1 MVGTVPPI
9 NRILKFPSNR
19 RGFPH
24 LLQYHDLIGIHH
36 RAEAMGDDQT
46 GGRPGFFTHWNKK
59 QFEHVEVSEVM
70 GIPLVIIHFCL
81 GFYNPAILGC
91 PQFKRKPPMSRS
103 KLKILKLETEG
114 FPCSK
119 TITNKKRVPP
129 TFVSSRR
136 WRCSAGKKR
145 CTGWCGAPSSL
156 RMMCLAFLNMTKKVH
171 KNLNFAYIDTPDS
184 QQFACRPKP
193 FSKPNWRAELASK
206 FKKHR
211 ESW

>member
-1 MVGTVPPI
+1 MVGTSNQSDPEIPIESTWISPPSPVP
-9 NRILKFPSNR
+9 RSYRHPSPCWGDGRWPNR
-19 RGFPH
+19 RPTWLFYP
-24 LLQYHDLIGIHH
+24 LKQ
-36 RAEAMGDDQT
+36 
-46 GGRPGFFTHWNKK
+46 KK

-136 WRCSAGKKR
+136 WRCSAG
-145 CTGWCGAPSSL
+145 CTGAQDDAVL
-156 RMMCLAFLNMTKKVH
+156 RVL
-171 KNLNFAYIDTPDS
+171 
-184 QQFACRPKP
+184 
-193 FSKPNWRAELASK
+193 
-206 FKKHR
+206 
-211 ESW
+211 